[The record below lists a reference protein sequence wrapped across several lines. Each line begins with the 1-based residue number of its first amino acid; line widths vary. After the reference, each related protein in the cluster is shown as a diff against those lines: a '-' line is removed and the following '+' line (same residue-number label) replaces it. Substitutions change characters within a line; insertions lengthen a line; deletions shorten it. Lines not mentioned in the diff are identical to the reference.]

1 MPINALSGT
10 KNKGVIK
17 SISSTTFR
25 DGMASLPGAVNI
37 VTTDGVQGQAGFTA
51 TAVCSV
57 SDNPPTL
64 LVCLNRRASVH
75 NVFSISTSLVINTLT
90 PEQQHLSNLFGGK
103 ANMTERF
110 SSAQWET
117 LVTGSPVLKGAAVS
131 FDCKITNLMSV
142 ATHDVI
148 FCEVVAIK
156 QQEQAGALLYF
167 QRQYRE
173 LVNTQKDSAS

>member
-1 MPINALSGT
+1 MPISAVRDT
-10 KNKGVIK
+10 KMVTAVE
-17 SISSTTFR
+17 SVSPATFR

-37 VTTDGVQGQAGFTA
+37 VTTEGPQGQAGFTA

-57 SDNPPTL
+57 SDTPPTL
-64 LVCLNRRASVH
+64 LVCLNRGASVH
-75 NVFSISTSLVINTLT
+75 KVFSTSTHLVINTLT

-103 ANMTERF
+103 ASMTERF
-110 SSAQWET
+110 ASAQWET

-131 FDCKITNLMSV
+131 FDCKITQLLSV

-156 QQEQAGALLYF
+156 QQEQAAALLYY
-167 QRQYRE
+167 QRQYCHI
-173 LVNTQKDSAS
+173 DSPS

>member
-1 MPINALSGT
+1 MPISALSDT
-10 KNKGVIK
+10 NIAGVIE
-17 SISSTTFR
+17 SVSPATFR

-37 VTTDGVQGQAGFTA
+37 VTTEGSQGKAGFTA

-64 LVCLNRRASVH
+64 LVCLNRSTSVH
-75 NVFSISTSLVINTLT
+75 NVFKDSSSLVINTLT
-90 PEQQHLSNLFGGK
+90 PDQQDLSNLFGGK
-103 ANMTERF
+103 ADMAERF
-110 SSAQWET
+110 ASAQWET

-156 QQEQAGALLYF
+156 QQEQAGALLYY
-167 QRQYRE
+167 QRQYRHIE
-173 LVNTQKDSAS
+173 AAN